1 MTLREKVEAVLLH
14 EADQLPRATFD
25 GEVEKFARAAIRAVL
40 EWEEEIAYNL
50 DKAQGFGNARLAFI
64 SALREEFGK

>member
-1 MTLREKVEAVLLH
+1 MMKMLHEKVQDAINSAHGGFLSGNVT
-14 EADQLPRATFD
+14 D
-25 GEVEKFARAAIRAVL
+25 AAIRAVL
-40 EWEEEIAYNL
+40 EWAEEMACNL